1 MRSLLFG
8 WLLLIPGLCHAAD
21 TWRTFTDDKGR
32 KMIAKILHVEASF
45 VVVELKAD
53 GRQIPLDFEK
63 LSEADVAFLQ
73 KYKSAANTAK
83 PTDPAT
89 DSRDGA
95 ADETAPDGEPQT
107 GRLYPRTRKEIQ
119 DGIREIE
126 KRPKPKTLSK
136 EVHEATNKLN
146 IYRFL
151 CGVPAI
157 VEGDP
162 EFSKNAEDAALAC
175 KQNGGLSHAI
185 GHSTDKCNLST
196 IGNVVGCVSQFMEDG
211 GANNRDARGHRAW
224 CLNARMGKVGFGSGG
239 DSYSAMWCMDGSGKA
254 IRDTWS
260 YPGKG
265 LFPLEYMHG
274 NAWSLYGAGQP
285 SSVDKLKVEVFRLS
299 KRPEHSL
306 PSSGDIPGREI
317 KVNHVSLGMNAINF
331 EPEEPNKR
339 GIYWVRIN
347 GGGVRDGYLVELF

>member
-8 WLLLIPGLCHAAD
+8 WFLLIPGLCHAAD
-21 TWRTFTDDKGR
+21 PWRTFTDERGR
-32 KMIAKILHVEASF
+32 KMVAKILRVEADF

-53 GRQIPLDFEK
+53 GRQIPIDFEK

-73 KYKSAANTAK
+73 KYRSEANTAK
-83 PTDPAT
+83 PADPAT
-89 DSRDGA
+89 DAQDGA
-95 ADETAPDGEPQT
+95 ADEDAAPGEPEA

-126 KRPKPKTLSK
+126 RRPRPKTLSK

-151 CGVPAI
+151 CGVSSDVA
-157 VEGDP
+157 GDP

-175 KQNGGLSHAI
+175 KQNGGLSHSI

-196 IGNVVGCVSQFMEDG
+196 VGSVVACVSQFIEDG

-224 CLNARMGKVGFGSGG
+224 CLNAPMGRVGFGSGG
-239 DSYSAMWCMDGSGKA
+239 DSYSAMWCMDHSGKSV
-254 IRDTWS
+254 RGTWS

-265 LFPLEYMHG
+265 LFPVEYMHG
-274 NAWSLYGAGQP
+274 TAWSLYGAGQP
-285 SSVDKLKVEVFRLS
+285 DSVDKLKVEVFRLP
-299 KRPEHSL
+299 KRPDRTL
-306 PSSGDIPGREI
+306 PTSGKIDGQPLEI
-317 KVNHVSLGMNAINF
+317 HHVSLGMNAINF
-331 EPEEPNKR
+331 EPENPARR
-339 GIYWVRIN
+339 GIYWVRIT
-347 GGGVRDGYLVELF
+347 GGGVREGYLVELF